1 MIVSDYFQ
9 LPLSSV
15 TKIDLAEKKGN
26 LTLAVTSFAEGKIC
40 LRSASAIKDW
50 IAAINVKGHI
60 IFSSF
65 IGSIF

>member
-1 MIVSDYFQ
+1 MILSDNFQ
-9 LPLSSV
+9 VPLSSV

-26 LTLAVTSFAEGKIC
+26 LTLAISNIAEGKVC

-50 IAAINVKGHI
+50 VAAIKVKDHI
-60 IFSSF
+60 ICSSF